1 MIIKMFLISIRNKD
15 QYIEQQF
22 NLKLN
27 NQQKL
32 IFLPSIDD
40 YLRNQINI
48 KSGKKLEKLKSNYFF
63 TFKNNFNRKIFKKLL
78 FLIKLKY
85 LKILV

>member
-1 MIIKMFLISIRNKD
+1 MAARMIIKMFLIPIRNKD

-32 IFLPSIDD
+32 IFFPSIDD

-48 KSGKKLEKLKSNYFF
+48 NSEKKLEKLEKLEKLKSNYFF
-63 TFKNNFNRKIFKKLL
+63 TFKNNFNRKIF
-78 FLIKLKY
+78 
-85 LKILV
+85 